1 MTARTSLTT
10 CPHCGFVSEDDE
22 MCRACGALFEEIPVV
37 PPREVIIMPETC
49 PHCGFETEDPE
60 YCPACGALFEE
71 DAPVRHVTLTQVIE
85 GFFSWLRDGE
95 VHGVD
100 NDDIFDDI
108 DASDDPGLACLP
120 GNSYHNIWLA
130 SHNED

>member
-10 CPHCGFVSEDDE
+10 CPHCGFASEDDE

-85 GFFSWLRDGE
+85 GFFSWLRDGG

-100 NDDIFDDI
+100 KNTPLYVDFDE
-108 DASDDPGLACLP
+108 DPAFFDLP
-120 GNSYHNIWLA
+120 GGSMYFHYHGD
-130 SHNED
+130 ED

>member
-1 MTARTSLTT
+1 
-10 CPHCGFVSEDDE
+10 
-22 MCRACGALFEEIPVV
+22 
-37 PPREVIIMPETC
+37 MPETC

-85 GFFSWLRDGE
+85 DFFSWLRDGG

-100 NDDIFDDI
+100 NKDLFANDEDLDL
-108 DASDDPGLACLP
+108 DPSWSILSS
-120 GNSYHNIWLA
+120 NIYHT
-130 SHNED
+130 EDE